1 MESTSQRTKTDQDDA
16 RLAITAFIREL
27 VDEAQQDFVVDRRR
41 EHRFPLLIPVIV
53 TPIREGA
60 STFAA
65 VTRDISLRGVSLL
78 HTGPVEDHYL
88 RIQFKPDAPPVVI
101 EVLRRRKVGPL
112 WEIAGKFL
120 PAF

>member
-1 MESTSQRTKTDQDDA
+1 MDSTIQHTKTDHDEA
-16 RLAITAFIREL
+16 VLAITAFIREL
-27 VDEAQQDFVVDRRR
+27 VDEAQRDFVVDRRR
-41 EHRFPLLIPVIV
+41 EHRFPLLIPAAV
-53 TPIREGA
+53 TPVREGA

-65 VTRDISLRGVSLL
+65 VTRDVSLRGVSLL

-88 RIQFKPDAPPVVI
+88 RVQFKADAPPVVI

-112 WEIAGKFL
+112 FEIAGKFL

>member
-1 MESTSQRTKTDQDDA
+1 MDSTIQNTTTDHDEA
-16 RLAITAFIREL
+16 GLAITVFIREL
-27 VDEAQQDFVVDRRR
+27 VDEAQRDFVVDRRR
-41 EHRFPLLIPVIV
+41 EHRFPLLIPVTV
-53 TPIREGA
+53 TPVREGA

-65 VTRDISLRGVSLL
+65 VTRDVSLRGVSLL

-112 WEIAGKFL
+112 FEIAGKFL
-120 PAF
+120 PAY